1 MKAPIRVLLG
11 EDFQPFRQKIR
22 SLLQNSPLSPT
33 IFEASDGLEGATL
46 SAQLQPDLIILDIGL
61 PQLDGLQAAQ
71 KMRELS
77 LQSKILFLIQQSSAD
92 VVAEA
97 FRVGAIGFVVKTDA
111 VELLAAIAAV
121 LKHEQ
126 YISRNAKRL

>member
-1 MKAPIRVLLG
+1 MTAPIRVLLV

-22 SLLQNSPLSPT
+22 SLLQKSPLSPI
-33 IFEASDGLEGATL
+33 IFEASGGLEGATL
-46 SAQLQPDLIILDIGL
+46 SGQLQPDLIILDIGL
-61 PQLDGLQAAQ
+61 PQLNGLQAAQ
-71 KMRELS
+71 RMRELS
-77 LQSKILFLIQQSSAD
+77 PQSKILFLTQQSSAD
-92 VVAEA
+92 VVGEA

-121 LKHEQ
+121 LKGEQ